1 MQIMKLLLIS
11 KNNTR
16 KPLAIDFRVF
26 IILLFI
32 FSFGISFS
40 IYQYSLTKSEPNNS
54 IPIETL
60 KLDTSLSSYQKNL
73 QMYIQQMGEINARVE
88 ELDNQTERLQEI
100 LKKQIVGKQK
110 LPSLPKKEKEFEN
123 QGGPFVNNKLRDQDV
138 QIALQALMKKVQI
151 REDIYNETES
161 ILLKQS
167 VLKDTL
173 PDLYPVNVGY
183 NSSSYGWRVDPF
195 LGIRSFHE
203 GLDFSAAEGDQIKA
217 TAAGMVIA
225 TGKTSDYGNYVKIKH
240 GGGIETRYAHASKIL
255 VKKGDLVRKDE
266 VIALVGNTGRSTGP
280 HLHYEIR
287 FNGRSLDPRKY
298 LKKK

>member
-1 MQIMKLLLIS
+1 MKLLLIS

-26 IILLFI
+26 ILLLVVVI
-32 FSFGISFS
+32 FVTSFS
-40 IYQYSLTKSEPNNS
+40 VYQYLIVKNNENNLTNVD
-54 IPIETL
+54 TL
-60 KLDTSLSSYQKNL
+60 KLDFGFSSYQKSL
-73 QMYIQQMGEINARVE
+73 QMYIQQIGEINARVE
-88 ELDNQTERLQEI
+88 ELDNQTERLQGI

-110 LPSLPKKEKEFEN
+110 LPSLPKKEKEYEN
-123 QGGPFVNNKLRDQDV
+123 QGGPFINNKLTDQDV
-138 QIALQALMKKVQI
+138 QIALQALMKKIQI

-173 PDLYPVNVGY
+173 PDLYPVNVRY

-203 GLDFSAAEGDQIKA
+203 GLDFSASEGDQIKA
-217 TAAGMVIA
+217 TASGMVIA
-225 TGKTSDYGNYVKIKH
+225 AGKAPDYGNYVKIKH

-255 VKKGDLVRKDE
+255 VKKGDLVSKDE

-287 FNGRSLDPRKY
+287 FNGRSLDPRQY

>member
-32 FSFGISFS
+32 FSFGIGFS
-40 IYQYSLTKSEPNNS
+40 IYQYSLTKSDRNNLGQ
-54 IPIETL
+54 IETL
-60 KLDTSLSSYQKNL
+60 KLDMGFSSYQKNL
-73 QMYIQQMGEINARVE
+73 QMYIHQIGEINARVE
-88 ELDNQTERLQEI
+88 ELDNQTERLQGI

-123 QGGPFVNNKLRDQDV
+123 QGGHFVNNKLRDQDV

-151 REDIYNETES
+151 TEDIYNETES
-161 ILLKQS
+161 IFLKQS

-183 NSSSYGWRVDPF
+183 NSSSYGWRIDPI

-225 TGKTSDYGNYVKIKH
+225 TGKTPDYGNYVKIKH
-240 GGGIETRYAHASKIL
+240 GGSIETMYAHASQIL
-255 VKKGDLVRKDE
+255 VKKGDLVSKDE

>member
-54 IPIETL
+54 IRIETL

-255 VKKGDLVRKDE
+255 VNKGDLVRKDE
-266 VIALVGNTGRSTGP
+266 VIALVGNT
-280 HLHYEIR
+280 
-287 FNGRSLDPRKY
+287 
-298 LKKK
+298 

>member
-32 FSFGISFS
+32 LSFGISFS
-40 IYQYSLTKSEPNNS
+40 IYQYSLTKSERNNS
-54 IPIETL
+54 IRIETL

>member
-1 MQIMKLLLIS
+1 MKLLLIS

-26 IILLFI
+26 ILLLALLF
-32 FSFGISFS
+32 SVISLSVF
-40 IYQYSLTKSEPNNS
+40 YYLTARINNDHEGT
-54 IPIETL
+54 IENL
-60 KLDTSLSSYQKNL
+60 KLDLGFSSYQKSL
-73 QMYIQQMGEINARVE
+73 QLYVQQIGEINARVE
-88 ELDNQTERLQEI
+88 ELDNQTERLQGI
-100 LKKQIVGKQK
+100 LKKQLVGKQK
-110 LPSLPKKEKEFEN
+110 LPALPKKEKEYEN
-123 QGGPFVNNKLRDQDV
+123 QGGPFVNNKLTDQDI
-138 QIALQALMKKVQI
+138 QIALQALMKKIQI

-217 TAAGMVIA
+217 TASGMVIA
-225 TGKTSDYGNYVKIKH
+225 TGKAPDYGNYVKIKH

-255 VKKGDLVRKDE
+255 VKKGDLVSKDE

-287 FNGRSLDPRKY
+287 FNGRSLDPRQY

>member
-54 IPIETL
+54 SRIETL

>member
-1 MQIMKLLLIS
+1 MKLLLIS

-32 FSFGISFS
+32 LSFGISFS

-54 IPIETL
+54 IRIETL

>member
-217 TAAGMVIA
+217 TASGMVIA
-225 TGKTSDYGNYVKIKH
+225 TGKAPDYGNYVKIKH

>member
-32 FSFGISFS
+32 FSFGIGFS
-40 IYQYSLTKSEPNNS
+40 IYQYSLTKSDRNNLGQ
-54 IPIETL
+54 IETL
-60 KLDTSLSSYQKNL
+60 KLDMGFSSYQKNL

-88 ELDNQTERLQEI
+88 ELDNQTERLQGI

-123 QGGPFVNNKLRDQDV
+123 QGGHFVNNKLRDQDV

-161 ILLKQS
+161 IFLKQS

-183 NSSSYGWRVDPF
+183 NSSSYGWRIDPIQ
-195 LGIRSFHE
+195 GIHSFHE

-225 TGKTSDYGNYVKIKH
+225 TGKTPDYGNYVKIKH
-240 GGGIETRYAHASKIL
+240 GGGIETRYAHTSQIL
-255 VKKGDLVRKDE
+255 VKKGDLVSKDE

>member
-40 IYQYSLTKSEPNNS
+40 IYQYSLTKSERNNS
-54 IPIETL
+54 IRIETL